1 MEIDDVMSLGAFSS
15 EGPVKTDVLTS
26 EKFNVAIVRLEAG
39 QEIPPHPE
47 PYAVFFLVL
56 EGEGVFT
63 SRGGSFVLRKDSG
76 IFIEGGEVR
85 GIRCVEPMTI
95 LAVQDG
101 HQTS

>member
-1 MEIDDVMSLGAFSS
+1 MEVADVMSLGAFSS

-26 EKFNVAIVRLEAG
+26 EKFNVAVVRLEAS

-63 SRGGSFVLRKDSG
+63 SRGGSFVLGEGGG
-76 IFIEGGEVR
+76 IFIQKGEVR
-85 GIRCVEPMTI
+85 GIRCVERMTI
-95 LAVQDG
+95 LGVQDG
-101 HQTS
+101 HRTP